1 MKKNTNN
8 AVMMLVVVAII
19 GTTLMMMLDYI
30 FGTTVVF
37 VGGAIIVFIYGAII
51 VPFKQF
57 KKSYKEAVNSDKQK
71 SFSIDHYVVY
81 AKTQEEAEEK
91 VRQIKNS
98 FERKKAKRRTL
109 NLSNPN
115 SN

>member
-1 MKKNTNN
+1 MVDGHH
-8 AVMMLVVVAII
+8 A
-19 GTTLMMMLDYI
+19 D
-30 FGTTVVF
+30 
-37 VGGAIIVFIYGAII
+37 
-51 VPFKQF
+51 
-57 KKSYKEAVNSDKQK
+57 
-71 SFSIDHYVVY
+71 IDHYVVY